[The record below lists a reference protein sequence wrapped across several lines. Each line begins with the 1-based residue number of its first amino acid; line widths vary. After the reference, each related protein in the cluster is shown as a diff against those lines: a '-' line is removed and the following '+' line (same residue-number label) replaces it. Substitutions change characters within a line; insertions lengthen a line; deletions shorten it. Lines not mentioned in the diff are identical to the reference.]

1 MEEYHA
7 RVCDNVPESGPAPKS
22 TKVGLDQFALDYD
35 LSDMMDLSG
44 CDLSSDE
51 QTVNDE
57 FVAYMAA
64 KFKKTKDPDEDIL
77 LFWKV
82 SICTMHFHSRL
93 GFTLHRSMKPHSPH
107 YTQLHS
113 TIYLS
118 RHQQFHVS
126 AFSLRARKRTQ
137 SGAIKLILSSWRP
150 CKLLSSL

>member
-1 MEEYHA
+1 MEYRACVH
-7 RVCDNVPESGPAPKS
+7 DNVLKSGPALKS
-22 TKVGLDQFALDYD
+22 MKVGLDQFTLDYD
-35 LSDMMDLSG
+35 LSDMMDFSS

-57 FVAYMAA
+57 FMAYTAA
-64 KFKKTKDPDEDIL
+64 KFKKTKDPNEDIL

-93 GFTLHRSMKPHSPH
+93 RFTLHRSMKLHSPH
-107 YTQLHS
+107 FMQLHL
-113 TIYLS
+113 TIYLF
-118 RHQQFHVS
+118 RHQQFHASV
-126 AFSLRARKRTQ
+126 FSLRVWKWTQ